1 MIKKLSS
8 LLSGMFCSKNVLLS
22 LLLVAGVTN
31 DDARPSAVFSV
42 LELIKV

>member
-1 MIKKLSS
+1 MIKELSS
-8 LLSGMFCSKNVLLS
+8 LLSGMFCSKNVLLR

-31 DDARPSAVFSV
+31 DDAVFSFV